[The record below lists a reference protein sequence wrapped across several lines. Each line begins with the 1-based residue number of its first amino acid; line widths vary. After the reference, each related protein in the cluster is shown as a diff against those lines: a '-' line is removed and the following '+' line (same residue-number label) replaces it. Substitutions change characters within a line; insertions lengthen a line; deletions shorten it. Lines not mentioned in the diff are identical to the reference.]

1 MMLCCKQPD
10 FSDKPLNTE
19 KEINDWLTFHD
30 MKAPLV
36 CLTEFVSHDPVSVI
50 T

>member
-1 MMLCCKQPD
+1 MYYEQPD

-30 MKAPLV
+30 MKAPLI
-36 CLTEFVSHDPVSVI
+36 CLTEFVSHDPVSVL